1 MPSRLSTGDDMS
13 IDLLGLQEITLSFVA
28 CQRPRNA
35 AATREAILS
44 AATRRFTAESYDQ
57 VGIRD
62 VAGEV
67 GVDPALIS
75 RYFGSKEELFRAV
88 IDDCGSGTDITEG
101 DRATFGERIADDI
114 VYGERKESKL
124 AWLLLMLRSA
134 SSAKASEVVQK
145 ACTESFYQPF
155 TEWMGGEDA
164 AIRVRLAAGLM
175 MGMFVGRDL
184 AGGLNLTPAECER
197 LKARIARILQDLV
210 DE

>member
-1 MPSRLSTGDDMS
+1 MS
-13 IDLLGLQEITLSFVA
+13 FAV
-28 CQRPRNA
+28 CNRPRNA
-35 AATREAILS
+35 AATRTAILD
-44 AATRRFTAESYDQ
+44 AATRRFSAESYDQ

-88 IDDCGSGTDITEG
+88 IDDCGNGGDITEG
-101 DRATFGERIADDI
+101 DRATFGERIAHDI

-134 SSAKASEVVQK
+134 SSAKASEVIQK
-145 ACTESFYQPF
+145 ACTEAFYQPF
-155 TEWMGGEDA
+155 TEWMGGDDA

-175 MGMFVGRDL
+175 MGMTVGRDL
-184 AGGLNLTPAECER
+184 AGGLNMTPQECER
-197 LKARIARILQDLV
+197 LKGRIAVILQALV

>member
-1 MPSRLSTGDDMS
+1 MS
-13 IDLLGLQEITLSFVA
+13 IKCMGPKEITLSFVA
-28 CQRPRNA
+28 CRPRNA
-35 AATREAILS
+35 AATREAILC

-88 IDDCGSGTDITEG
+88 IDDCGSGTEITEG
-101 DRATFGERIADDI
+101 DRATFGARMAQEI

-134 SSAKASEVVQK
+134 SSPKATEVIQR
-145 ACTESFYQPF
+145 ASNDCFFDPF
-155 TEWMGGEDA
+155 VAWMGGEDA
-164 AIRVRLAAGLM
+164 AIRVRIAAGLM
-175 MGMFVGRDL
+175 MGLTVSRDL
-184 AGGLNLTPAECER
+184 SGLKMDPDECER
-197 LKARIARILQDLV
+197 LKGRIARILQDLV
-210 DE
+210 DG

>member
-1 MPSRLSTGDDMS
+1 M
-13 IDLLGLQEITLSFVA
+13 SFVA
-28 CQRPRNA
+28 CPRPRNA
-35 AATREAILS
+35 AATRDAILN

-88 IDDCGSGTDITEG
+88 IDDCGAATDITEG
-101 DRATFGERIADDI
+101 DRATFGERMAQEI

-134 SSAKASEVVQK
+134 SSPKATEVIQR
-145 ACTESFYQPF
+145 ASNEAFFDPF
-155 TEWMGGEDA
+155 VEWMGGDDA
-164 AIRVRLAAGLM
+164 QIRVRIAAGLM
-175 MGMFVGRDL
+175 MGLSVTRDL
-184 AGGLNLTPAECER
+184 SGFNMTSDESER
-197 LKARIARILQDLV
+197 LKGRIAGILQDLV
-210 DE
+210 DG

>member
-1 MPSRLSTGDDMS
+1 MS
-13 IDLLGLQEITLSFVA
+13 IQAVGLREITLSFVA
-28 CQRPRNA
+28 CHRPRNA
-35 AATREAILS
+35 AATREAILN

-101 DRATFGERIADDI
+101 DRATFGERMAHEI

-134 SSAKASEVVQK
+134 SSPKAAEVIHR
-145 ACTESFYQPF
+145 ASNEAFFDPF
-155 TEWMGGEDA
+155 VAWMGGEDA
-164 AIRVRLAAGLM
+164 AIRVRIVAGLM
-175 MGMFVGRDL
+175 MGLTVSRDL
-184 AGGLNLTPAECER
+184 SGLNLSPDDCER
-197 LKARIARILQDLV
+197 LKARIAGILQDLV
-210 DE
+210 DG

>member
-1 MPSRLSTGDDMS
+1 
-13 IDLLGLQEITLSFVA
+13 LSFVA
-28 CQRPRNA
+28 CPRPRNA
-35 AATREAILS
+35 AATRDAILS

-88 IDDCGSGTDITEG
+88 IDDCGTNTDIFEG
-101 DRATFGERIADDI
+101 ERATFGERMAHEI

-134 SSAKASEVVQK
+134 SSPKATEVIHR
-145 ACTESFYQPF
+145 ASNEAFFEPF
-155 TEWMGGEDA
+155 VAWMGGRDA
-164 AIRVRLAAGLM
+164 AIRVRIAAGLM
-175 MGMFVGRDL
+175 MGLTVSRDL
-184 AGGLNLTPAECER
+184 SGLNMTPAECER
-197 LKARIARILQDLV
+197 LKGRIATILQDLV
-210 DE
+210 DR